1 MAKQI
6 VGAEVQ
12 LDFQS
17 VGNMRKAIKE
27 ANSELLKT
35 QAAFGATSKEAIEA
49 AKRVAGL
56 KDALKEAN
64 ETADLFDPG
73 NKFKAVGNAVTA
85 LAHGF
90 TAVQGAL
97 GLLGVESKEVEK
109 QLLKVQSAL
118 AFSQGLSG
126 ILDSGKD
133 FTRLASIIKNQVVTA
148 FSTLRGAIIATGIG
162 ALVVAL
168 GALIANF
175 DKLKNLID
183 GVSDSQ
189 KELAETSKEIAD
201 TEEKKLETLDNQDNI
216 LKLQGKSEKQILD
229 IKIKQTEEVI
239 KLREQQLKAAQELKQ
254 QQIAGAERNTRILTG
269 ILEFITKPLRFLN
282 DQLGKI
288 GEFFGISGSG
298 KFFGAL
304 NKAATEANKQI
315 AGFVIDSPEEVAK
328 EADKGIQEI
337 ENEII
342 NLKNRRAGFIL
353 TQRGP
358 KEKAKAL
365 ERIFPEISVL
375 TDPEQI
381 EGIIKSVSEGVLK
394 LDEQVSAIALN
405 PEREAVRRSLLLTPE
420 EQDLLNLQDYY
431 NKQFELIK
439 GNQVLELA
447 LTEETEK
454 QKTAITKFYNDQ
466 RLSIVATVLGQAADL
481 LGKQTL
487 AGKGLAIAEATINTY
502 LAASKALAGFSSKT
516 PFGAAIGIAQAAIII
531 GVGLKQVREIAK
543 TKVPGVG
550 GGGFSA
556 PSISTGAPLSPQLSP
571 QAQGQALN
579 AQAIN
584 NLQQNPTRAY
594 ILDRDIQNQ
603 NQVNAFIT
611 RNANI

>member
-56 KDALKEAN
+56 RDSMKEAS
-64 ETADLFDPG
+64 EVADLFDPG

-90 TAVQGAL
+90 TAVQGAM

-133 FTRLASIIKNQVVTA
+133 FARLASIIKNQVVTA

-239 KLREQQLKAAQELKQ
+239 KLREQQLKAAKELKE
-254 QQIAGAERNTRILTG
+254 QQIAGAQRNQRIAIG
-269 ILEFITKPLRFLN
+269 IIDFIAKPLQFIIEKSNQVARLFGKGLT
-282 DQLGKI
+282 DEQL
-288 GEFFGISGSG
+288 
-298 KFFGAL
+298 
-304 NKAATEANKQI
+304 KAAFDATNKRV
-315 AGFVIDSPEEVAK
+315 AGFIVDNPEEIAK

-353 TQRGP
+353 TKRGI
-358 KEKAKAL
+358 KGKAL
-365 ERIFPEISVL
+365 ERIFPEISAL
-375 TDPEQI
+375 TDPEEI
-381 EGIIKSVSEGVLK
+381 EGVIKAVSEGVLK
-394 LDEQVSAIALN
+394 LDEQVSAIALD

-420 EQDLLNLQDYY
+420 EQDLLSLQDYY

-439 GNQVLELA
+439 GNQVLELE
-447 LTEETEK
+447 LTEQFEK
-454 QKTAITKFYNDQ
+454 QKTAITRSYNEQ
-466 RLSIVATVLGQAADL
+466 RLQIVSGILGQAATL
-481 LGKQTL
+481 LGKQTA
-487 AGKGLAIAEATINTY
+487 AGKALAIAEATINTY
-502 LAASKALAGFSSKT
+502 LGASQVLRSPSVVPE
-516 PFGAAIGIAQAAIII
+516 PFGTALKIAQVGIII
-531 GVGLKQVREIAK
+531 GTGIKQIKEIAK
-543 TKVPGVG
+543 TKVPGAG
-550 GGGFSA
+550 GGSV
-556 PSISTGAPLSPQLSP
+556 PSISTGAPLQAALSP

-579 AQAIN
+579 AAAIN

>member
-56 KDALKEAN
+56 RDSMKEAN
-64 ETADLFDPG
+64 ETAELFDPG

-118 AFSQGLSG
+118 ALSQGLSG

-133 FTRLASIIKNQVVTA
+133 FARLASIIKNQVVTA

-239 KLREQQLKAAQELKQ
+239 KLREQQLKAAQELKR
-254 QQIAGAERNTRILTG
+254 QQIEGAQRNQRIAIG
-269 ILEFITKPLRFLN
+269 IIDFIAKPLQFIIEKSNQVARLFGKGLT
-282 DQLGKI
+282 DEQLKTA
-288 GEFFGISGSG
+288 FD
-298 KFFGAL
+298 AT
-304 NKAATEANKQI
+304 NKRV
-315 AGFVIDSPEEVAK
+315 AGFIVDNPEEIAK

-439 GNQVLELA
+439 GNQVLELE
-447 LTEETEK
+447 LTEQFEK
-454 QKTAITKFYNDQ
+454 QKTAITRFYNEQ
-466 RLSIVATVLGQAADL
+466 RLQVVANILGQASNL
-481 LGKQTL
+481 LGKQTA
-487 AGKGLAIAEATINTY
+487 AGKVLAIAEATINTY
-502 LAASKALAGFSSKT
+502 LGATQVLRSPSILPE
-516 PFGAAIGIAQAAIII
+516 PFGTALKIAQVAVVI
-531 GVGLKQVREIAK
+531 GSGIKSIKEIAK
-543 TKVPGVG
+543 TKVPGG
-550 GGGFSA
+550 GASA
-556 PSISTGAPLSPQLSP
+556 SIPNISTGAPLQAALSP

-579 AQAIN
+579 AAAIN

>member
-1 MAKQI
+1 MAKQVI
-6 VGAEVQ
+6 GATVEVE
-12 LDFQS
+12 FQS

-27 ANSELLKT
+27 ANTELLKT
-35 QAAFGATSKEAIEA
+35 QAIFGATSKEAIAA
-49 AKRVAGL
+49 AKHVAGL
-56 KDALKEAN
+56 KDSMKEAG
-64 ETADLFDPG
+64 EVADLFDPG
-73 NKFKAVGNAVTA
+73 NKFKAVGNAVSA
-85 LAHGF
+85 LANGF

-216 LKLQGKSEKQILD
+216 LKLQGKSESQILD

-239 KLREQQLKAAQELKQ
+239 KLREQQLKAAKELKE

-269 ILEFITKPLRFLN
+269 IINFLTKPLQFLIEKAN
-282 DQLGKI
+282 
-288 GEFFGISGSG
+288 S
-298 KFFGAL
+298 AL
-304 NKAATEANKQI
+304 NLVGLGTSADKLASSFEAANKKI
-315 AGFVIDSPEEVAK
+315 AGFVFDSPEEVAK

-353 TQRGP
+353 TQRGI
-358 KEKAKAL
+358 KEKAKDL
-365 ERIFPEISVL
+365 GRFFPEIAML
-375 TDPEQI
+375 TDPAEI
-381 EGIIKSVSEGVLK
+381 DGIIKAVSEGVLK
-394 LDEQVSAIALN
+394 LDEQMSSIALN
-405 PEREAVRRSLLLTPE
+405 PEREAVRRALLLTPE
-420 EQDLLNLQDYY
+420 EQDLLNLEDYY
-431 NKQFELIK
+431 DKQFELIK
-439 GNQVLELA
+439 GNQILELE
-447 LTEETEK
+447 LTEQYEK
-454 QKTAITKFYNDQ
+454 QKTAITRSYNEQ
-466 RLSIVATVLGQAADL
+466 RLAIVSGILGQAATL
-481 LGKQTL
+481 LGKHTI
-487 AGKGLAIAEATINTY
+487 AGKALAIAEATINTY
-502 LAASKALAGFSSKT
+502 LGASQVLRSPSVVPE
-516 PFGAAIGIAQAAIII
+516 PFGTALKIAQVGVII
-531 GVGLKQVREIAK
+531 GTGIKQIKEIAK
-543 TKVPGVG
+543 TKVPGAG
-550 GGGFSA
+550 GGGSI
-556 PSISTGAPLSPQLSP
+556 PSISTGAPLQAALSP

-579 AQAIN
+579 AAAIN

-594 ILDRDIQNQ
+594 ILDRDLQNQ
-603 NQVNAFIT
+603 EQTNAFIT

>member
-1 MAKQI
+1 MAKQVI
-6 VGAEVQ
+6 GATVEVE
-12 LDFQS
+12 FQS

-56 KDALKEAN
+56 RDSMKEAS
-64 ETADLFDPG
+64 EVADLFDPG

-90 TAVQGAL
+90 TAVQGAM

-133 FTRLASIIKNQVVTA
+133 FARLASIIKNQVVTA

-239 KLREQQLKAAQELKQ
+239 KLREQQLKAAQELKR
-254 QQIAGAERNTRILTG
+254 QQIEGAQRNQRIAIG
-269 ILEFITKPLRFLN
+269 IIDFIAKPLQFIIEKSNQVARLFGKGLT
-282 DQLGKI
+282 DEQLKTA
-288 GEFFGISGSG
+288 FD
-298 KFFGAL
+298 AT
-304 NKAATEANKQI
+304 NKRV
-315 AGFVIDSPEEVAK
+315 AGFIVDNPEEIAK

-337 ENEII
+337 ENEIT

-381 EGIIKSVSEGVLK
+381 EGVIKAVSEGVLK
-394 LDEQVSAIALN
+394 LDEQVSAIALD

-420 EQDLLNLQDYY
+420 EQDLLNLEDYY
-431 NKQFELIK
+431 DKQMQIVK
-439 GNQVLELA
+439 GNQVLELE
-447 LTEETEK
+447 LTEQYEQ
-454 QKTAITKFYNDQ
+454 QKTAITRSYNEQ
-466 RLSIVATVLGQAADL
+466 RLQIVSGILGQAATL
-481 LGKQTL
+481 LGKQTA
-487 AGKGLAIAEATINTY
+487 AGKALAIAEATINTY
-502 LAASKALAGFSSKT
+502 VGASQVLRSKSLLPE
-516 PFGAAIGIAQAAIII
+516 PFGTALKIAQVGIII
-531 GVGLKQVREIAK
+531 GTGIKQIREIAK
-543 TKVPGVG
+543 TKVPGAG
-550 GGGFSA
+550 GGGSV
-556 PSISTGAPLSPQLSP
+556 PSISTGAPLQAALSP

-579 AQAIN
+579 AAAIN

-594 ILDRDIQNQ
+594 ILDRDIKSQEQ
-603 NQVNAFIT
+603 TNAFIT
-611 RNANI
+611 RNANV